1 MLFNSKIR
9 EFNQQPSDHQKQFNP
24 LKDDD
29 VQIYSLNLAV
39 LIQNQFEK
47 MFKNMNKSSL
57 TYKLVLI
64 TSILIVK

>member
-9 EFNQQPSDHQKQFNP
+9 EFNQQPSDHKKQFNR

-29 VQIYSLNLAV
+29 VRIYSLNLTV
-39 LIQNQFEK
+39 LIENQFAK
-47 MFKNMNKSSL
+47 IFKNMNKSFL